1 LTAVIGHLKKPVYRS
16 SFIVKVYSTQGN
28 VPILSS
34 SEMDKLLSELDNL
47 RKENK
52 FNELSRKLGAEFE
65 ALEKI
70 DKLYTD
76 IPHDSR
82 DLVEIIIDSYDK
94 NLVTNLKPVIVQYL
108 NQNQYLNERITLLK
122 ENNIH
127 LKEEIESKI
136 QGMEAFKNVILTKV
150 KDGRNIYLGFN
161 PLQLDEEIIN
171 LKQKVIEL
179 ENLIKLLKGVEV
191 TVEPDVPFKPIKPQT
206 LKNVAIAGLLSLLGG
221 IFLALFIEWFEKQKL
236 RSK

>member
-1 LTAVIGHLKKPVYRS
+1 
-16 SFIVKVYSTQGN
+16 
-28 VPILSS
+28 
-34 SEMDKLLSELDNL
+34 
-47 RKENK
+47 
-52 FNELSRKLGAEFE
+52 
-65 ALEKI
+65 
-70 DKLYTD
+70 
-76 IPHDSR
+76 
-82 DLVEIIIDSYDK
+82 
-94 NLVTNLKPVIVQYL
+94 VQYL

-236 RSK
+236 RVNETK